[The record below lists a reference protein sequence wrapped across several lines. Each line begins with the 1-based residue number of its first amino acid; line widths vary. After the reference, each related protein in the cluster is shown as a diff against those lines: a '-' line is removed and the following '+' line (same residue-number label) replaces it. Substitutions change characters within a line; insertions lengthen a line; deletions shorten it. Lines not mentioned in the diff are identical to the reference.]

1 MRITITFDG
10 LAEMA
15 RTIDRKKLMELLNA
29 AEVYDGIPDNNPG
42 PNELVRV
49 PAMPKEETPAPAP
62 AAEEKPKKA
71 EKPAP
76 ADTADI
82 DESYRV
88 KVRGVLA
95 ALNKKTGEN
104 TATKLIKGF
113 GVAKLTDVDLKDLPA
128 LMKQAEEALNA

>member
-10 LAEMA
+10 IPEML
-15 RTIDRKKLMELLNA
+15 RTIDRKKALEMLHA
-29 AEVYDGIPDNNPG
+29 ADVYEDLPGNNPG
-42 PNELVRV
+42 PDEFVRV
-49 PAMPKEETPAPAP
+49 PVDKVTPE
-62 AAEEKPKKA
+62 AEEKPAPAKA

-76 ADTADI
+76 ADTANTANV

-113 GVAKLTDVDLKDLPA
+113 GVAKLTDVALKDLPA